1 MNKSTEEKRSILLNP
16 LRILLFEDPVF
27 HAELIQTALTANNLP
42 CEIVLVERRDEFP
55 AVFRQQSFDVI
66 FLVDYLFSKFEELTA
81 LPEARARVA
90 DIPVIRVSGILGEE
104 AALEALKHQETD
116 DVPKTGLMRLAATVR
131 QELRDAEQRKMQRQE
146 ESSLRESEARY
157 RNLFESYWNLFQN
170 AVDGIA
176 VCSLDGT
183 IQTVNRQME
192 TVVGSVRT
200 KMIGRQYSEF
210 VAASA
215 QAALKD
221 HQRRSLASEAV
232 VISEIDLVRQDESV
246 VTVELRSC
254 GLRDSKG
261 TLVGLQMFARDI
273 SAKKAMERQRAD
285 FLAMLAHDIRT
296 PITVILGYTEMLLEN
311 EKVLQ
316 RVRNN
321 ALSLH
326 ALVTNYLDLSR
337 IEAGTLT
344 IAKEPLSLNEVLR
357 RVGDQ
362 YGPEAERRGVHVYF
376 ALREKLPLVSG
387 AAVALERVFAN
398 IVTNAIKFTPSGGSI
413 TIRSDLRGNEVVVTI
428 ADTGPG
434 IHIEERATIFEKY
447 RTGGSRGGGEGTGL
461 GLFIVKSL
469 VETHNGRVAIDCPES
484 GGTEVIVFLP
494 ALSG

>member
-1 MNKSTEEKRSILLNP
+1 VNP
-16 LRILLFEDPVF
+16 LRILLFEDPAF

-42 CEIVLVERRDEFP
+42 CEIVLVERRHEFSS
-55 AVFRQQSFDVI
+55 VFQQQSFDVI
-66 FLVDYLFSKFEELTA
+66 FLVDYLFPKFDELTA

-90 DIPVIRVSGILGEE
+90 DTPVIRVSGILGEE
-104 AALEALKHQETD
+104 AALDALRGQETGY
-116 DVPKTGLMRLAATVR
+116 VPKAGLSRLASTVR
-131 QELRDAEQRKMQRQE
+131 RELRGAEERRTQRQE

-157 RNLFESYWNLFQN
+157 RNLFESYWNLFEN

-192 TVVGSVRT
+192 TIAGAVRA
-200 KMIGRQYSEF
+200 KMIGQQYSEF

-215 QAALKD
+215 QAALKE
-221 HQRRSLASEAV
+221 HQRRSLAGEAAI
-232 VISEIDLVRQDESV
+232 ISEIDLVRQDDSV
-246 VTVELRSC
+246 VTVELRSSE
-254 GLRDSKG
+254 LRDSKG
-261 TLVGLQMFARDI
+261 TIVGLQMFVRDI

-285 FLAMLAHDIRT
+285 FLAMLTHDMRT

-311 EKVLQ
+311 EKILQ

-344 IAKEPLSLNEVLR
+344 IAREPLSLNEVLR

-362 YGPEAERRGVHVYF
+362 YEPEAERRGIHMRF
-376 ALREKLPLVSG
+376 ALQERLPLIAG

-398 IVTNAIKFTPSGGSI
+398 IVTNAIKFTPSGGAI
-413 TIRSDLRGNEVVVTI
+413 TIRSELRGNDVVVTV

-434 IHIEERATIFEKY
+434 IPAEERDTIFEKY
-447 RTGGSRGGGEGTGL
+447 RTIGTSEGQEGTGL

-469 VETHNGRVAIDCPES
+469 VETHGGRVEINCPAS
-484 GGTEVIVFLP
+484 GGTEVIVSLP
-494 ALSG
+494 ALSV